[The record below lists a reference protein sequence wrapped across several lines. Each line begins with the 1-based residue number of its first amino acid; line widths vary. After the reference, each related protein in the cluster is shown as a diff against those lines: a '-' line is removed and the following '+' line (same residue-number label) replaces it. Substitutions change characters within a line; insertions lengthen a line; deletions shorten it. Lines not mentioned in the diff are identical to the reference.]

1 MNWNAI
7 GAVGELLGALGVIVS
22 LLYLSN
28 QLRGSI
34 RQARLDAVRA
44 VQTEIGAVLRSLG
57 ASPPLANAYARGVK
71 GWDHLESEGEMMMLS
86 CTYISMLR
94 SYEELIRYRD
104 QGLVDEWAW
113 SSVDSL
119 MKSLMSSRGSRTGGR
134 YEAPGSPRSF
144 NAMSKPPYPPP
155 AGTSP
160 RNTDQPH
167 CDEARPP
174 GALPNQELLLRGSP
188 GG

>member
-119 MKSLMSSRGSRTGGR
+119 MKSLMSSKGFADWWSIRGAWFSSEFQRHVEAAVPTTGR
-134 YEAPGSPRSF
+134 DITEEHRSAALRRSEATGSAS
-144 NAMSKPPYPPP
+144 
-155 AGTSP
+155 
-160 RNTDQPH
+160 
-167 CDEARPP
+167 
-174 GALPNQELLLRGSP
+174 
-188 GG
+188 